1 MSTVLETRMGKGEAT
16 RERILEIAEAAV
28 LAKGFGAT
36 SIEEVIAEA
45 GLTKS
50 GFFYHFKDKNAL
62 AREMLRRY
70 VATNDRLFD
79 DIFARGRQ
87 LSDDPLQAFLI
98 SLKLLA
104 ETMADLPSGH
114 PGCLIASICYQER
127 LFDREVRELTA
138 QSVRDWNARFRGIL
152 DGIAAVYP
160 PREPVD
166 LDDVAD
172 MLSCIV
178 DGAIIMSKTL
188 NDPSRLERQ
197 ILIFRSCVKLMFAR
211 ADAFLTRKARSREAI
226 SAAARPSASAMTRK
240 TSVLSIEPRTRSLPG
255 PVAVRMTSS
264 PECTLA
270 FDHRRQIAEAQH
282 DAGDVLVLVIG
293 LEGVRLVALHGRL
306 VRDCRAW
313 GGRSRSGR
321 AGWRRRWQAAG

>member
-1 MSTVLETRMGKGEAT
+1 MSAVLEIPKGKGEAT

-62 AREMLRRY
+62 AREMVRRY

-79 DIFARGRQ
+79 EIFGRGQQ

-104 ETMADLPSGH
+104 ETMADLPNGH

-127 LFDREVRELTA
+127 LFDREIRDLTA
-138 QSVRDWNARFRGIL
+138 QSVRDWNARFRTIL
-152 DGIAAVYP
+152 DGIAEVYP

-188 NDPSRLERQ
+188 NDPGRLERQ
-197 ILIFRSCVKLMFAR
+197 IMIFRSCVKLMFA
-211 ADAFLTRKARSREAI
+211 
-226 SAAARPSASAMTRK
+226 PN
-240 TSVLSIEPRTRSLPG
+240 
-255 PVAVRMTSS
+255 
-264 PECTLA
+264 
-270 FDHRRQIAEAQH
+270 
-282 DAGDVLVLVIG
+282 
-293 LEGVRLVALHGRL
+293 
-306 VRDCRAW
+306 
-313 GGRSRSGR
+313 
-321 AGWRRRWQAAG
+321 

>member
-1 MSTVLETRMGKGEAT
+1 MGKGEAT

-36 SIEEVIAEA
+36 SIDEVIAEA

-50 GFFYHFKDKNAL
+50 GFFYHFRDESAL

-70 VATNDRLFD
+70 VETNDRLFD
-79 DIFARGRQ
+79 DIFDRGRQ

-138 QSVRDWNARFRGIL
+138 QSVQDWNARFAKIFE
-152 DGIAAVYP
+152 GIAAVYK

-166 LDDVAD
+166 LAD
-172 MLSCIV
+172 LADALSCIV

-188 NDPSRLERQ
+188 NDPKRLERQ
-197 ILIFRSCVKLMFAR
+197 VLLFRSFVKLTF
-211 ADAFLTRKARSREAI
+211 
-226 SAAARPSASAMTRK
+226 
-240 TSVLSIEPRTRSLPG
+240 
-255 PVAVRMTSS
+255 S
-264 PECTLA
+264 PA
-270 FDHRRQIAEAQH
+270 
-282 DAGDVLVLVIG
+282 
-293 LEGVRLVALHGRL
+293 
-306 VRDCRAW
+306 
-313 GGRSRSGR
+313 
-321 AGWRRRWQAAG
+321 

>member
-1 MSTVLETRMGKGEAT
+1 MSAVLETRMGKGEAT

-79 DIFARGRQ
+79 EIFARGGQ

-104 ETMADLPSGH
+104 ETMADLPNGH

-138 QSVRDWNARFRGIL
+138 QSVRDWNARFRKIL
-152 DGIAAVYP
+152 DGIASVYP

-166 LDDVAD
+166 LDDLAD

-188 NDPSRLERQ
+188 NDPRRLERQ
-197 ILIFRSCVKLMFAR
+197 ILIFRSCVKLMFA
-211 ADAFLTRKARSREAI
+211 T
-226 SAAARPSASAMTRK
+226 PSPS
-240 TSVLSIEPRTRSLPG
+240 
-255 PVAVRMTSS
+255 
-264 PECTLA
+264 
-270 FDHRRQIAEAQH
+270 
-282 DAGDVLVLVIG
+282 
-293 LEGVRLVALHGRL
+293 
-306 VRDCRAW
+306 
-313 GGRSRSGR
+313 
-321 AGWRRRWQAAG
+321 